1 MNIKGHHL
9 DAQKIK
15 TSTMKKS
22 IDSGVVLK
30 VVPGTSHFTKKLK
43 VRYITKESIVI
54 IFHKQNLESE
64 SEISHQRVPLQSF
77 PRLHLLR
84 ALRSLQGGRQS

>member
-30 VVPGTSHFTKKLK
+30 VVPGTSQK
-43 VRYITKESIVI
+43 I
-54 IFHKQNLESE
+54 E
-64 SEISHQRVPLQSF
+64 SEIYHQRVHCN
-77 PRLHLLR
+77 HLSQTKFR
-84 ALRSLQGGRQS
+84 K